1 MSKLTGDLRLK
12 PRFSLWITAAT
23 GPFFMLGSAF
33 MFAVLD
39 VLIKLI
45 GPEFRVWDIA
55 FYRWGGGF
63 TLLLIIFGWRENP
76 LRTFNHK
83 LMIIRSISGC
93 IGFLCLITAI
103 RLIPL
108 STAMIL
114 FYCFP
119 VFAVVFSVLIFGERI
134 SKKEILCVIG
144 ALCGATVMLDVK
156 LGGDF
161 FGHIIA
167 WLGGAFAGLTVCLIK
182 KLREKDGP
190 VVIYLYF
197 CMLGAIISFPVF
209 IANPKIPESGT
220 EWLMTAGIVCSS
232 IVAQLLMN
240 QGYKYCKS
248 WEGGLF
254 LTSEIIYAAAF
265 GIFFLGELTTWRF
278 WGGGLLILGSV
289 VYLNHVN
296 AKRNSYSI
304 KSVTQNHPP
313 VQ

>member
-1 MSKLTGDLRLK
+1 MMSKLTVDLRLK
-12 PRFSLWITAAT
+12 PRFSLRRTAVI
-23 GPFFMLGSAF
+23 GPFLMLASAF

-63 TLLLIIFGWRENP
+63 TLLMIIFGWRGNP
-76 LRTFNHK
+76 FKTFNHK

-93 IGFLCLITAI
+93 IGFLCIITAI

-119 VFAVVFSVLIFGERI
+119 AFSAVFSYLIFGERI

-144 ALCGATVMLDVK
+144 TLCGVTVLLDVK
-156 LGGDF
+156 LGGNF
-161 FGHIIA
+161 FGYIISCI
-167 WLGGAFAGLTVCLIK
+167 GGAFAGLTICLIK
-182 KLREKDGP
+182 KLREKNGP

-197 CMLGAIISFPVF
+197 CMLGAVISFPAF

-220 EWLMTAGIVCSS
+220 EWFMAAGIACCSTT
-232 IVAQLLMN
+232 AQLLMN
-240 QGYKYCKS
+240 QGYQYCKS

-254 LTSEIIYAAAF
+254 LTSEMIYVTIF
-265 GIFFLGELTTWRF
+265 GICFLGELTTWRF

-289 VYLNHVN
+289 VLLNHVN
-296 AKRNSYSI
+296 AKRNSYPI
-304 KSVTQNHPP
+304 TN
-313 VQ
+313 